1 MTAPHFD
8 SYFLTCLKRFPFFRM
23 LAGYFCLRMRG
34 LPRMLALVW
43 LATLP
48 ALPAQEGLVVSPV
61 AGADGYAIDSN
72 GDGAGDAK
80 VLGTK
85 VKDLPIGKVDDRT
98 ETRAWIPFKLT
109 EAEKAAV
116 AGGNSVTLRL
126 FLTAKS
132 EEQKLRVDLCGVGY
146 RDALS
151 VQQGDF
157 STMRKMIVGNVIC
170 ADTMTG
176 ACDIDVTDFV
186 REEVSRGD
194 TPGFAFLLQA
204 SDKTRP
210 ATAGAFKIGSSARP
224 VDERPALIISKK
236 PRVKNPS
243 DPGIEDPQAL
253 RVLILGNSILLNGP
267 MLKKGWAGNWGMAAS
282 KPETDFAHLLMQRIQ
297 SSVKRPV
304 VFKLHNIAF
313 WERNWSALRND
324 MPIVTYA
331 RDFNPDII
339 LSCIAENTGLHDDQV
354 AAYAQKYEKM
364 VEAIAGGSDG
374 KRHADVI
381 VRTSFWKI
389 NPNTDLALS
398 QVADRRGWPCIK
410 CSDLCETGANLAK
423 EVDYPLGPEPV
434 DPGVRAHPS
443 DAGMKAIADR
453 IWDNALSDL
462 LKRKY
467 ATGSAHND

>member
-1 MTAPHFD
+1 MTPKPIGRLPWILLF
-8 SYFLTCLKRFPFFRM
+8 M
-23 LAGYFCLRMRG
+23 L
-34 LPRMLALVW
+34 
-43 LATLP
+43 LATLTV
-48 ALPAQEGLVVSPV
+48 LPAQEELVVVPV
-61 AGADGYAIDSN
+61 AGAEGYPIDSN

-85 VKDLPIGKVDDRT
+85 VKDLPIGKTDDTT
-98 ETRAWIPFKLT
+98 ETKAWIPFRLND
-109 EAEKAAV
+109 AEKAAV
-116 AGGNSVTLRL
+116 ARGDSVTLQV
-126 FLTAKS
+126 FVTAKS
-132 EEQKLRVDLCGVGY
+132 EDENLRIDLCGAGY
-146 RDALS
+146 RDAHS

-157 STMRKMIVGNVIC
+157 STLRKKLAGNVIN
-170 ADTMTG
+170 AETPVG
-176 ACDIDVTDFV
+176 ACEIDVTDFV
-186 REEVSRGD
+186 REEMSRED
-194 TPGFAFLLQA
+194 TPGLGFLLQA

-210 ATAGAFKIGSSARP
+210 ATTGSFKIGSSSRP
-224 VDERPALIISKK
+224 VEEERPALAISKK
-236 PRVKNPS
+236 TRMKNPV
-243 DPGIEDPQAL
+243 DPETEDPQAL

-282 KPETDFAHLLMQRIQ
+282 KPEADFAHLLMQRIQ
-297 SSVKRPV
+297 GSVKRPV

-313 WERNWSALRND
+313 WERNWSALSND

-364 VEAIAGGSDG
+364 IDAIAGGTDG
-374 KRHADVI
+374 KRQADVI

-410 CSDLCETGANLAK
+410 CSDLCESGTNLAN

-462 LKRKY
+462 LKRKL
-467 ATGSAHND
+467 ATGQRSQ